1 MTNIKIKMELN
12 KHLTF
17 IQGERAFM
25 HFSECFFTYNIKSI
39 GIANIGIALL
49 LKDFDE
55 EFNNVL
61 AN

>member
-1 MTNIKIKMELN
+1 
-12 KHLTF
+12 
-17 IQGERAFM
+17 M